1 MRAFF
6 RTCFVAALL
15 FLIAGCSQPSGED
28 IVLPPTRIGT
38 DGELPASLSERFT
51 FDSAFSKADAVAHI
65 RVGNWLAEDSQ
76 TMSTYYCAS
85 TVQAYKGELPESFTL
100 YQDGNA
106 SHTIKGYPL
115 FTYGNELFVF
125 LKKAEP
131 NEGSDYNYEDGYW
144 IIGSFSTF
152 LDVVHDESGERYYM
166 DRYGALGETMS
177 VNSHGGDKIMTY
189 DLHIC
194 DEDEFLYAD
203 SVNYSPA
210 YIFSEQDMSSL
221 IERRQETA

>member
-1 MRAFF
+1 MKAFF
-6 RTCFVAALL
+6 RVCFAAALL
-15 FLIAGCSQPSGED
+15 FLVTGCSQPSGED

-38 DGELPASLSERFT
+38 DGEMSASLSQRFT
-51 FDSAFSKADAVAHI
+51 FDSAFSEADAVAHI

-85 TVQAYKGELPESFTL
+85 TVQVYKGELPESFTL

-125 LKKAEP
+125 LKQAEYDDAS
-131 NEGSDYNYEDGYW
+131 GHNYENGYW

-152 LDVVHDESGERYYM
+152 LDVVRDESGERYYM

-177 VNSHGGDKIMTY
+177 VNSHKIMAY

-194 DEDEFLYAD
+194 DEDEILYSDGAG
-203 SVNYSPA
+203 YSPA